1 MAYDED
7 LADRIR
13 EAIHDQD
20 GRDRDADV
28 RRLAVLVDG
37 NMAVSASG
45 QGGLLLWVDP
55 GEVRELAPGC
65 QPHV

>member
-7 LADRIR
+7 LADHIR

-37 NMAVSASG
+37 NMAVCDTRSHALSG
-45 QGGLLLWVDP
+45 S
-55 GEVRELAPGC
+55 R
-65 QPHV
+65 

>member
-1 MAYDED
+1 MRARGRRARKGAWVMAYDED
-7 LADRIR
+7 LADHIR

-37 NMAVSASG
+37 NMAVCDTRSHALSG
-45 QGGLLLWVDP
+45 S
-55 GEVRELAPGC
+55 R
-65 QPHV
+65 

>member
-7 LADRIR
+7 LADHIR

-55 GEVRELAPGC
+55 GEVRGLAPGC

>member
-1 MAYDED
+1 MTRTGVTEK
-7 LADRIR
+7 RMF
-13 EAIHDQD
+13 D
-20 GRDRDADV
+20 G
-28 RRLAVLVDG
+28 LAVLVDG